1 MINRQVSYLSPL
13 TWWYCWFFFALNKM
27 IEPMIENNRNDI
39 KEKSKSE
46 KKSLFDNKVK
56 ACVLVE
62 AFYNFVLKL

>member
-1 MINRQVSYLSPL
+1 
-13 TWWYCWFFFALNKM
+13 
-27 IEPMIENNRNDI
+27 MIENNRNDI

-62 AFYNFVLKL
+62 NFYNFVLKL